1 MHDINKKCA
10 CNIEKKNVSKMEKVL
25 KFSLA
30 HYSTHPFIS
39 APGYFDDF
47 YLDGMIH
54 QDGGILANN
63 PTQIA
68 IHEAQKIW
76 PGHKLQWWDKNTQ
89 SEDRLG
95 QSLIN
100 CNSFF
105 SVMSLGLGRP
115 AFSFQPSTV
124 GEKKRALSITEKF
137 SRIVDSA
144 TDTVANFYMKN
155 SGFLK

>member
-76 PGHKLQWWDKNTQ
+76 PGHKLQW
-89 SEDRLG
+89 
-95 QSLIN
+95 
-100 CNSFF
+100 
-105 SVMSLGLGRP
+105 
-115 AFSFQPSTV
+115 
-124 GEKKRALSITEKF
+124 
-137 SRIVDSA
+137 
-144 TDTVANFYMKN
+144 
-155 SGFLK
+155 

>member
-30 HYSTHPFIS
+30 HYTHPFIS

-76 PGHKLQWWDKNTQ
+76 PGHKLQW
-89 SEDRLG
+89 
-95 QSLIN
+95 
-100 CNSFF
+100 
-105 SVMSLGLGRP
+105 
-115 AFSFQPSTV
+115 
-124 GEKKRALSITEKF
+124 
-137 SRIVDSA
+137 
-144 TDTVANFYMKN
+144 
-155 SGFLK
+155 